1 MSDPFAA
8 GMHALPI
15 SAEDQALF
23 QGFGMWAD
31 AALRMRSDER
41 GIPTGVGIGVL
52 TAIVRGPCDDPF
64 WEIRTAPETAGLSPG
79 ATELFASAA
88 LLFALARVMREVE
101 NAQAFRDAV
110 DQQAEMSASLDGG
123 IA

>member
-31 AALRMRSDER
+31 AALRMRSAER
-41 GIPTGVGIGVL
+41 GIPTAIGIGVL
-52 TAIVRGPCDDPF
+52 TVVVRGPADDIT
-64 WEIRTAPETAGLSPG
+64 WEIRPSPETGGQFPG

-88 LLFALARVMREVE
+88 LLFALARVVREAEEAHAMR
-101 NAQAFRDAV
+101 ATQH
-110 DQQAEMSASLDGG
+110 QQAEMAVIFDGEN
-123 IA
+123 A